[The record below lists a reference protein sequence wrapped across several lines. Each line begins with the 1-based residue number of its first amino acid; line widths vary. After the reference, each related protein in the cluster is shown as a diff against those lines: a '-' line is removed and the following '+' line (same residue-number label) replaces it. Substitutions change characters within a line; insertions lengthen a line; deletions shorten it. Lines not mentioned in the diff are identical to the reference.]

1 MPSMTDDHSQR
12 RLGIVLIIAAAV
24 AWSTAPFFT
33 RLLSYDSWTILFW
46 RGVFASGLISVFLAV
61 TEGRAG
67 LRKLFAMQRSGWLV
81 ASLSAL
87 AMLAFIPALQM
98 TSVANVAVIVATQ
111 PFIAAGLAY
120 VWFREAARWRTL
132 LASLIA
138 FIGVVITVSQS
149 MAGADLRGIALACLM
164 VFSFSLMTVAVR
176 RYQQKSMVAAAAMS
190 NLLGSLVSLL
200 FAQGIASVTAHDIG
214 ILAMFGGLQVAMGLT
229 LFVLGSRFLPS
240 GEASL
245 IATLETP
252 LMVFWVW
259 VAFAEVPA
267 PRALVGGALVIGAVV
282 ADILGDN
289 RERARSR
296 QRITSPS

>member
-1 MPSMTDDHSQR
+1 MTDDHSQR
-12 RLGIVLIIAAAV
+12 RLGIVLIIAAAI

-33 RLLSYDSWTILFW
+33 RLLSHDSWTILFW

-67 LRKLFAMQRSGWLV
+67 LRNLIAMERSGWLV

-98 TSVANVAVIVATQ
+98 TSVANVAVLVATQ
-111 PFIAAGLAY
+111 PFIAAGLAWL
-120 VWFREAARWRTL
+120 WFREAARWRTL
-132 LASLIA
+132 LASLVA
-138 FIGVVITVSQS
+138 LIGVVITVSQS
-149 MAGADLRGIALACLM
+149 MAGADLRGVALAFLM

-190 NLLGSLVSLL
+190 NLLGSLVSLP
-200 FAQGIASVTAHDIG
+200 FAHVASVTVHDIG

-289 RERARSR
+289 RERARLVK
-296 QRITSPS
+296 PSFRGDA

>member
-1 MPSMTDDHSQR
+1 M
-12 RLGIVLIIAAAV
+12 
-24 AWSTAPFFT
+24 
-33 RLLSYDSWTILFW
+33 
-46 RGVFASGLISVFLAV
+46 FASGLISVFLAV
-61 TEGRAG
+61 TEGRTG
-67 LRKLFAMQRSGWLV
+67 LRNLVAMERSGWLV

-111 PFIAAGLAY
+111 PFIAAGLAWL
-120 VWFREAARWRTL
+120 WFREAARWRTL
-132 LASLIA
+132 LASLVA

-200 FAQGIASVTAHDIG
+200 FAQGISSVTAHDIG

-289 RERARSR
+289 RERARVIR
-296 QRITSPS
+296 QSFRGDA